1 MKLQISFIILLI
13 DIFLNG
19 LQKPSQGIYNLHK
32 NTDRDWIVNI
42 TAQSS
47 IKVGAEML
55 EITSSGALISMKG
68 SPIVGKLFSIA

>member
-1 MKLQISFIILLI
+1 LFYV
-13 DIFLNG
+13 DIFLNR
-19 LQKPSQGIYNLHK
+19 LQKPSQGTYSLHK

-55 EITSSGALISMKG
+55 EIASSGALISMKG
-68 SPIVGKLFSIA
+68 SPIVGKLFCLH